1 MTTDSIDIQ
10 YNSVVENEELKI
22 LLAVEPIWTVC
33 LNGLEFQT
41 IPSSDITLDPK
52 GIRLGKWSRQI
63 AGVEW
68 LRPNVVRIRARQKFR
83 SQLDTF
89 TLYPGERLPT
99 MADLRRRRRSFQ
111 SEVGGALC
119 DFFKTRTVQRQ
130 MLYSDRRFG
139 IGGAYPRL
147 IVGGHPVIAVD
158 PDESTSTVNAVMRT
172 ALLWSAL
179 IRKRVSVVIPKGR
192 AQTIAMRLQ
201 ILTKLRGMFDWFE
214 WDGERI
220 SALSEPAFDNY
231 TEVQSFVPLNVDS
244 EIARLQAG
252 VSLPMQ
258 PVLNIPAQAVSL
270 RFRGIDVAHIRE
282 GSVTFPCG
290 EPLDKVVTELAAIRR
305 HGSTHAL
312 ARAHEERW
320 LESNL
325 LGEIGRVL
333 PSIDSRHVYPQV
345 PSFIGEDRNIIDL
358 LTVTNDGRLVV
369 MEIKAS
375 ADPDL
380 PFQALD
386 YWIAVERHRKAG
398 DFHRKGYFIGI
409 EIKDIPAL
417 LVLVAPLLA
426 FHRTFRRMV
435 AAFPRE
441 LPLWQIGLN
450 QTWKREIKV
459 LRRQRL
465 LG

>member
-10 YNSVVENEELKI
+10 YNSVVENEDLKI
-22 LLAVEPIWTVC
+22 LLALEPVWTVC

-41 IPSSDITLDPK
+41 IPSSDISLDPE
-52 GIRLGKWSRQI
+52 GIRLGKWVRQI
-63 AGVEW
+63 HAVEW

-83 SQLDTF
+83 SQPDIF
-89 TLYPGERLPT
+89 TLYPGERLPSL
-99 MADLRRRRRSFQ
+99 ADLRRRRRSFQ
-111 SEVGGALC
+111 SEIRRALC
-119 DFFKTRTVQRQ
+119 DFFNSKTVQRET
-130 MLYSDRRFG
+130 LYSDRRYG

-158 PDESTSTVNAVMRT
+158 PDESTPTVNSVMRA
-172 ALLWSAL
+172 ALLWSML
-179 IRKRVSVVIPKGR
+179 IRKRVTVVVPKGR
-192 AQTIAMRLQ
+192 AQTIAIRLQ
-201 ILTKLRGMFDWFE
+201 ILIKFQKMFDWLE

-220 SALSEPAFDNY
+220 SALSEPADDKY
-231 TEVQSFVPLNVDS
+231 TAVQAFSPLGVES

-258 PVLNIPAQAVSL
+258 PVLNIAAQSVSL
-270 RFRGIDVAHIRE
+270 RFRGIDVAHIRD

-290 EPLDKVVTELAAIRR
+290 EPLEKVVAGLAAIRT
-305 HGSTHAL
+305 HGSTHPL

-325 LGEIGRVL
+325 LGEIDCLL

-345 PSFIGEDRNIIDL
+345 PSFVGEERNIVDL
-358 LTVTNDGRLVV
+358 LTVTVDGRLVV

-398 DFHRKGYFIGI
+398 DFQRKGYFNGI
-409 EIKDIPAL
+409 ELKDIPAL

-426 FHRTFRRMV
+426 FHKTFKRIV
-435 AAFPRE
+435 SAFPQD
-441 LPLWQIGLN
+441 LPLLQIGLN
-450 QTWKREIKV
+450 QTWKREIKI